1 MDCCVSYFPST
12 RVYYIGFRIKS
23 QKLGIKVNVTVGRA
37 GNWLETGFIKVRHG
51 GGPLLWTESA
61 ATKAPCDPG
70 LGPSKAW
77 ETTAEPD
84 TDQSHKQG
92 RKTRGVTAPSGHDG
106 TNQGHQ
112 VPEPLHPACRCYTGV
127 WHLENTDRGVPDVPQ
142 QKRIWLGTKRLQ
154 VRCLASLR
162 GLRIWRCCG
171 CGVGYNSD

>member
-92 RKTRGVTAPSGHDG
+92 RKTRGGHG
-106 TNQGHQ
+106 
-112 VPEPLHPACRCYTGV
+112 
-127 WHLENTDRGVPDVPQ
+127 
-142 QKRIWLGTKRLQ
+142 
-154 VRCLASLR
+154 SLR
-162 GLRIWRCCG
+162 PGWDQIRATKCQSLYTLPAVATLEFGI
-171 CGVGYNSD
+171 

>member
-51 GGPLLWTESA
+51 GGALLWTESA
-61 ATKAPCDPG
+61 AKKAPCDPG

-92 RKTRGVTAPSGHDG
+92 RKTRGVTTPSGQDG
-106 TNQGHQ
+106 TRSG
-112 VPEPLHPACRCYTGV
+112 PPSARAFTPCLPLLH
-127 WHLENTDRGVPDVPQ
+127 WS
-142 QKRIWLGTKRLQ
+142 
-154 VRCLASLR
+154 LAFRKHGQRS
-162 GLRIWRCCG
+162 
-171 CGVGYNSD
+171 S